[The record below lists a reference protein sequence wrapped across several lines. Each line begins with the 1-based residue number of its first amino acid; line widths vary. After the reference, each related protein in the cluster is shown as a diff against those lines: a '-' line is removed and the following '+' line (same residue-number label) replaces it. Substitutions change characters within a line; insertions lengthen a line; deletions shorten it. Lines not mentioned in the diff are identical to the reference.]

1 MTTVLLLVVVS
12 LLLLGDF
19 ALSDPALDHAA
30 LSRRLVL
37 RRAYDVLLAL
47 AVVGG
52 GIALG
57 RTIWRTMTVP
67 PAWDV
72 QAFWAYGHAA
82 ALGLNPYLPA
92 SFHAFPLPGP
102 LPSDFIPE
110 VIDVG
115 CVYPPPSLLFIAPMG
130 LLPVP
135 AAAVVWVGAWV
146 LCLVA
151 CVVLLWR
158 TFFASRGGRGL
169 ALAAA
174 LTCLWPGTIATFQL
188 GQTNFLAL
196 LFVLAAW
203 RTRERSVSAVYIA
216 GAALVKPVY
225 HILWLYPL
233 LRARWRTLAVGAG
246 VIAALCVASVGA
258 FGVDTFVTY
267 FRDSPLK
274 RNPAAVFA
282 EPGNASLLGAI
293 LRLTHYAPAG
303 YAPDNRL
310 TSNPLFLAATAVVLV
325 VTVWTVLRAPRT
337 QEGGEHTLATLI
349 PAGLLI
355 YPATGANYS
364 VVLLAPLCYLWSR
377 HAANRAIAL
386 GVAVLIALLYP
397 ITRYH
402 GGSYAVVATA
412 LVWVTLIVLAPAARS
427 GDQHT
432 AL

>member
-1 MTTVLLLVVVS
+1 MITALLFVLVLLL
-12 LLLLGDF
+12 LMGDSV
-19 ALSDPALDHAA
+19 LSDPALGHSAQPSGTA
-30 LSRRLVL
+30 L

-52 GIALG
+52 GTMLA

-92 SFHAFPLPGP
+92 SFHAFPLPPGP

-130 LLPVP
+130 LLPLGT
-135 AAAVVWVGAWV
+135 AAVVWVGAWA

-151 CVVLLWR
+151 CIVLLWR
-158 TFFASRGGRGL
+158 TFFPSRGGRGL

-174 LTCLWPGTIATFQL
+174 LTCLWPATIATFQL

-203 RTRERSVSAVYIA
+203 RTRERPVSAVSIA

-246 VIAALCVASVGA
+246 VVVALCLVSVGV

-274 RNPAAVFA
+274 RNPGAVFA

-293 LRLTHYAPAG
+293 LRFSHYAPAG
-303 YAPDNRL
+303 YAPDSHL
-310 TSNPLFLAATAVVLV
+310 TSNPVFLAAAGVVLL
-325 VTVWTVLRAPRT
+325 VTVWAVLRIPRT
-337 QEGGEHTLATLI
+337 REGTEHALATLI

-377 HAANRAIAL
+377 HATDRASAL
-386 GVAVLIALLYP
+386 RLALLIALLYP

-402 GGSYAVVATA
+402 GDAYAVAATA
-412 LVWVTLIVLAPAARS
+412 LVWVTLVVLATR
-427 GDQHT
+427 GT
-432 AL
+432 ASR